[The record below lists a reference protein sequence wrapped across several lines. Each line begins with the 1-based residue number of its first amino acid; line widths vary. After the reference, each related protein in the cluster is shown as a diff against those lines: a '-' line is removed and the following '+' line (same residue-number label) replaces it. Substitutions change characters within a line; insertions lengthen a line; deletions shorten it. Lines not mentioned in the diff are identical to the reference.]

1 MHFDLLTQFW
11 LLLAGVGGA
20 FLPLAI
26 GQGAS
31 SRGRAL
37 AQVACGA
44 LMATF
49 FAPALEEHFFST
61 SPAQVNAAISF
72 FIGCFGLKLTELSQK
87 LIDSRG
93 EALANRLIDR
103 IAGPDEN
110 KSPGSKLP

>member
-1 MHFDLLTQFW
+1 MDSDLLTQFW

-20 FLPLAI
+20 FLPVAI

-37 AQVACGA
+37 AQVTCGA

-49 FAPALEEHFFST
+49 FAPALERHFFST
-61 SPAQVNAAISF
+61 SPAQVNAGISF
-72 FIGCFGLKLTELSQK
+72 FVGCFGLKLTELSQK

-103 IAGPDEN
+103 IAGADER
-110 KSPGSKLP
+110 KLP